1 MSEAFCTVNGDV
13 ELCYETFGDP
23 SDPAVV
29 LVMGLA
35 TQMVGWH
42 EDFCEAFAERGYHV
56 IRFDNRDIGRSQKM
70 TGPVPTIRQLVL
82 RDKRAARYTLEDMAL
97 DGFALLDHLGIER
110 AHVVGVSMG
119 GMIAQTMAARHPE
132 RVLSLVSW
140 MSNTGARWSGQPW
153 PTLYP
158 AMLRK
163 PPRDRGGY
171 IQHGIDLFHKIGSP
185 GFPRDDEQ
193 LREIAARSYDR
204 GLNPAGSTRQ
214 LAAIIASGDRT
225 PLLRTITVPTVVI
238 HGTKDRLVP
247 VSGGRAT
254 AKAIPGA
261 RLVLIVGMGHDLPR
275 GAWTRMLDAIEENAA
290 RAGEP
295 ATA

>member
-1 MSEAFCTVNGDV
+1 MAEQLCTANGV

-23 SDPAVV
+23 SDPAVL

-35 TQMVGWH
+35 TQMVGWPD
-42 EDFCEAFAERGYHV
+42 EFCAALASRGFHV
-56 IRFDNRDIGRSQKM
+56 IRFDNRDIGRSQAM
-70 TGPVPTIRQLVL
+70 DFPVPTVRQLVF
-82 RDKRAARYTLEDMAL
+82 RDKKAAHYTLEDMAG
-97 DGFALLDHLGIER
+97 DGFGLLDHLGIER

-119 GMIAQTMAARHPE
+119 GMIGQTMAARRPE
-132 RVLSLVSW
+132 RVLSFASML
-140 MSNTGARWSGQPW
+140 SNTGARWSGQPS
-153 PTLYP
+153 PRLYP

-163 PPRDRGGY
+163 PPRDREGY
-171 IQHGIDLFHKIGSP
+171 IQHGVDLFHKIGSP

-193 LREIAARSYDR
+193 LREIAARSYER
-204 GLNPAGSTRQ
+204 GLNAAGSSRQ
-214 LAAIIASGDRT
+214 LAAIVASGDRT

-254 AKAIPGA
+254 ARAIPGA
-261 RLVLIVGMGHDLPR
+261 QLVLIEGMGHDLPR
-275 GAWTRMLDAIEENAA
+275 GAWTQMLDAIEENAA

-295 ATA
+295 ARA

>member
-1 MSEAFCTVNGDV
+1 MAEQLCTVNDV

-23 SDPAVV
+23 GDPAAL

-35 TQMVGWH
+35 TQMVGWP
-42 EDFCEAFAERGYHV
+42 DAFCEALASRGFHV

-70 TGPVPTIRQLVL
+70 HGPVPKIRQLVG
-82 RDKRAARYTLEDMAL
+82 RVKKAASYTLDDMAD

-110 AHVVGVSMG
+110 AHIVGVSMG
-119 GMIAQTMAARHPE
+119 GMIGQLMAARRPE
-132 RVLSLVSW
+132 RVLSLAS
-140 MSNTGARWSGQPW
+140 MLSNTGALWSGQPS
-153 PTLYP
+153 PRLYP
-158 AMLRK
+158 AMLK
-163 PPRDRGGY
+163 PPPRDRDGY
-171 IQHGIDLFHKIGSP
+171 INHGVELFHKIGSS
-185 GFPRDDEQ
+185 GFPRDDDQ

-204 GLNPAGSTRQ
+204 GLNPAGSLRQ

-238 HGTKDRLVP
+238 HGTKDKLVP

-261 RLVLIVGMGHDLPR
+261 RLVLIDGLGHDLPR
-275 GAWTRMLDAIEENAA
+275 DAWPTMLDAIEENAA

-295 ATA
+295 AAA

>member
-1 MSEAFCTVNGDV
+1 MAEQLCTANGV
-13 ELCYETFGDP
+13 KLCYETFGDP
-23 SDPAVV
+23 SDPAAL

-35 TQMVGWH
+35 TQMVGWP
-42 EDFCEAFAERGYHV
+42 DGFCEDLAGRGFHV
-56 IRFDNRDIGRSQKM
+56 IRFDNRDIGRSQAM
-70 TGPVPTIRQLVL
+70 DFPPPTIRQLVL
-82 RDKRAARYTLEDMAL
+82 RDRKAAHYTLEDMAD
-97 DGFALLDHLGIER
+97 DGFALLDHLGIAR
-110 AHVVGVSMG
+110 AHVIGVSMG
-119 GMIAQTMAARHPE
+119 GMIGQTMAYRRPE
-132 RVLSLVSW
+132 RVLSLAS
-140 MSNTGARWSGQPW
+140 MLANTGARWSGQPW

-261 RLVLIVGMGHDLPR
+261 RLVLIEGMGHDLPR

>member
-1 MSEAFCTVNGDV
+1 MAEQVCTGNGV

-23 SDPAVV
+23 SDPAAL

-35 TQMVGWH
+35 TQMVGWPD
-42 EDFCEAFAERGYHV
+42 EFCEELAGRGFHV
-56 IRFDNRDIGRSQKM
+56 IRFDNRDTGRSQKM
-70 TGPVPTIRQLVL
+70 DFPAPTVRQLL
-82 RDKRAARYTLEDMAL
+82 FRDKKAARYTLEDMAD

-119 GMIAQTMAARHPE
+119 GMIAQTMAARRPE
-132 RVLSLVSW
+132 RVLSLAS
-140 MSNTGARWSGQPW
+140 MLSNTGARWSGQPW

-158 AMLRK
+158 VLLRK
-163 PPRDRGGY
+163 APRDRAGY
-171 IQHGIDLFHKIGSP
+171 VQHGIDLFHKIGSP
-185 GFPRDDEQ
+185 GFPRDDAQ
-193 LREIAARSYDR
+193 LREIAERSYDR
-204 GLNPAGSTRQ
+204 GLNPAGSLRQ

-225 PLLRTITVPTVVI
+225 ALLRTITVPTVVI

-261 RLVLIVGMGHDLPR
+261 RLVLIEGMGHDLPR